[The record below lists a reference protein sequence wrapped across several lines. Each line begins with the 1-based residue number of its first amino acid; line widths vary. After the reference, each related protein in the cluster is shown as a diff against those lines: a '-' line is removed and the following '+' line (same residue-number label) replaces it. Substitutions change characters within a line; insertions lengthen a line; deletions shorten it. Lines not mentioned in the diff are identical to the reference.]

1 LRPPVSL
8 DRLTHFFPF
17 SLDSHLSAWI
27 WSFVYATVLGYGA
40 KKTLDNFTEM
50 DYGKIEYLI
59 AIAWT
64 CVWARFIY
72 VAVTRKELI

>member
-1 LRPPVSL
+1 M
-8 DRLTHFFPF
+8 
-17 SLDSHLSAWI
+17 
-27 WSFVYATVLGYGA
+27 YATVLGYGA
-40 KKTLDNFTEM
+40 KKPSDNFTEM